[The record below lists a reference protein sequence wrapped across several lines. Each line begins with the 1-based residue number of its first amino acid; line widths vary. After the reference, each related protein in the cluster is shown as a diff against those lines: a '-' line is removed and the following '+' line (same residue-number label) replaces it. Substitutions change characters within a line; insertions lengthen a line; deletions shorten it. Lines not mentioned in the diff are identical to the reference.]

1 MVRTK
6 SLTAILGSSFLILP
20 VLSISALAESVNLKM
35 AHWLPPIH
43 HLTDDYTKWAASVSA
58 ASGGTLTIKVDKS
71 RLGKPTGQYDLAKNG
86 VRDLAWSSAGYS
98 PGRFPMLRAAEVP
111 FATANS
117 VTGSPALYN
126 WYTQNGLDKE
136 EFKDTK
142 FITTFVH
149 GPGLLHSKKPIK
161 TLQDLKGVK
170 IRVGGGGVPIA
181 KSLGAVAVAMS
192 ATKAH
197 ESLQRGTTTAA
208 FFPWEAM
215 RGFRLMKLVSEHLI
229 VPGGLYTTS
238 FWVTMNLNSWNKLSA
253 NHKGVM
259 MKAGGAAAAK
269 QIASGWDLADAMSK
283 KAVENSSDHTIRT
296 ISPAE
301 QKRWAAKLDFVRQTW
316 IKKANAKGHDGK
328 KLLAQLMSMMKS
340 PAK

>member
-1 MVRTK
+1 MLRAK
-6 SLTAILGSSFLILP
+6 SFAG
-20 VLSISALAESVNLKM
+20 VLSSTFLLVSPLFVATQAESTTLKM

-43 HLTDDYTKWAASVSA
+43 HLTDDYTKWAASISA

-71 RLGKPTGQYDLAKNG
+71 RLGKPPGQYDLAKNG
-86 VRDLAWSSAGYS
+86 VRDLAWCSAGYT

-111 FATANS
+111 FATPNS

-126 WYTQNGLDKE
+126 WYTQNGLDKQ

-142 FITTFVH
+142 FITAFVH
-149 GPGLLHSKKPIK
+149 GPGLLHSKKAIK
-161 TLQDLKGVK
+161 TLEDLKGVK

-181 KSLGAVAVAMS
+181 KALGAVAVAMS

-215 RGFRLMKLVSEHLI
+215 RGFRLMKLVKEHLI

-238 FWVTMNLNSWNKLSA
+238 FYVTMNLNSWNKLSA
-253 NHKGVM
+253 AHKKVM
-259 MKAGGAAAAK
+259 IKVGGAAGSK
-269 QIASGWDLADAMSK
+269 QIAGGWDLADTMSK
-283 KAVENSSDHTIRT
+283 KAVQNSKDHTIRT

-301 QKRWAAKLDFVRQTW
+301 QERWGKKLDFVRQTW
-316 IKKANAKGHDGK
+316 IKKANAKGHDGQ
-328 KLLAQLMSMMKS
+328 KLLSQLLSMMS
-340 PAK
+340 RAQ